1 MIEAPLILIVEDEPK
16 LAQVLTV
23 YLQAEGYATTHIDNG
38 LAVAGAVQAR
48 APDVILLDLML
59 PGLDGISVCR
69 QLRTYCRAPV
79 IMLTARVDE
88 LDRLLGLEVGADDYL
103 CKPYNPREVVARVK
117 AQLRRAAW
125 GQPAAAAHENALQ
138 LDEVALRASYQGRAL
153 DLTPAEFRLL
163 STLATQPGR
172 IFSRAQLL
180 DHLHDDGRA
189 ITDRAIDSHVRN
201 LRRKLESAAPGRD
214 AIRSVY
220 GMGYAWEDLRPAVD
234 GGEHSAA
241 EPTKTSR
248 A

>member
-1 MIEAPLILIVEDEPK
+1 MNAPPRILIVEDEPK
-16 LAQVLTV
+16 LAQVLMV
-23 YLQAEGYATTHIDNG
+23 YLRAEGFATTHVDNG
-38 LAVAGAVQAR
+38 LAVEAAVRAH

-69 QLRTYCRAPV
+69 QLRAFCHAPL

-125 GQPAAAAHENALQ
+125 GPPASAQPGTLQ
-138 LDEVALRASYQGRAL
+138 LDDATLRASYAGQAL

-163 STLATQPGR
+163 SSLAAQAGR
-172 IFSRAQLL
+172 ILSRAQLL

-201 LRRKLESAAPGRD
+201 LRRKLDAAAPGRD
-214 AIRSVY
+214 PIRSVY
-220 GMGYAWEDLRPAVD
+220 GVGYAWEEPPPGTDERP
-234 GGEHSAA
+234 
-241 EPTKTSR
+241 
-248 A
+248 